1 MVADFRSQLLG
12 NSKMVVVIVYQ
23 FPTETP
29 SSVMLDK
36 VSEFLA
42 ASRNTEKGSQP
53 SSHRIAHLDVI
64 CNSSEQIFHP
74 QIKHNIIREGKY
86 TKTINYQLDMLQ

>member
-1 MVADFRSQLLG
+1 
-12 NSKMVVVIVYQ
+12 
-23 FPTETP
+23 
-29 SSVMLDK
+29 MLDK

-74 QIKHNIIREGKY
+74 QIKHNIIREGKSPK
-86 TKTINYQLDMLQ
+86 KTINYQLDML

>member
-1 MVADFRSQLLG
+1 
-12 NSKMVVVIVYQ
+12 
-23 FPTETP
+23 
-29 SSVMLDK
+29 MLDK

-86 TKTINYQLDMLQ
+86 TKTINYQLDML